1 MNRLTPMADI
11 RKTFARFTAAAATAA
26 FTVLPAAAF
35 QTRVPV
41 GGGGGTFSAPE
52 IEIALVSSALL
63 VVGGAALILRDRK
76 ARRKLDD
83 DAE

>member
-1 MNRLTPMADI
+1 MADI

-26 FTVLPAAAF
+26 LVVLPAAAF
-35 QTRVPV
+35 QGRVPT
-41 GGGGGTFSAPE
+41 GGGGTFSAPE

>member
-1 MNRLTPMADI
+1 MADY
-11 RKTFARFTAAAATAA
+11 RKTFARFTGAAATAA
-26 FTVLPAAAF
+26 FFTLPALAF
-35 QTRVPV
+35 QGVGGPV
-41 GGGGGTFSAPE
+41 GGQPTGGGTFSAPE

-83 DAE
+83 DAK

>member
-1 MNRLTPMADI
+1 MKVPGGHQQNTIPSPLTHCW
-11 RKTFARFTAAAATAA
+11 
-26 FTVLPAAAF
+26 PA
-35 QTRVPV
+35 RVPT
-41 GGGGGTFSAPE
+41 GGGGTFSAPE